1 MQEITRKK
9 HEEVQEKIRA
19 QLESIKKLIEG
30 VEDLKT
36 SIAKLSKQEQG
47 LVDEINEKIS
57 NTNEIISQI
66 IEKTGD
72 LYDSYYPVVKEH
84 LKS

>member
-72 LYDSYYPVVKEH
+72 LYDSYYSFVKDH

>member
-47 LVDEINEKIS
+47 LVDEINEKIKCVICDKEMQGV
-57 NTNEIISQI
+57 NVEIYESQI
-66 IEKTGD
+66 ITD
-72 LYDSYYPVVKEH
+72 NQISMF
-84 LKS
+84 